1 MFGVFPEGTHRKELA
16 PYNTQ
21 LPAQQRVQKRVG
33 VGEAVGTPNKVT
45 ITEKSLSEDRMPLGP
60 VLMLNTPGP
69 EEQKL

>member
-1 MFGVFPEGTHRKELA
+1 MVITSLMVVVTLG
-16 PYNTQ
+16 
-21 LPAQQRVQKRVG
+21 VG

-60 VLMLNTPGP
+60 VLMLNIPGP